1 MSAAEYAIIAAVL
14 FALSIGIMLGHA
26 AGYAR
31 RGDVERRRAAAAM
44 TSGPKYR
51 RERVGAPE

>member
-1 MSAAEYAIIAAVL
+1 MSDYLVLALVL
-14 FALSIGIMLGHA
+14 FALAIGIMLGHA

-44 TSGPKYR
+44 TSGPRYR